1 MKLYIIR
8 HFRFCDV
15 IHPSLPWWSVAGPR
29 ESEPG
34 MVWFNSVWFGL
45 AFKKIR
51 LRQQR
56 DRCCTHT
63 QHRDTCTVLT
73 RSGSGRKQRV
83 RTGRE
88 GRERRKERYEIK
100 KNTEMVKDMKETKEL
115 KEGARERHKRKR
127 G

>member
-63 QHRDTCTVLT
+63 QHRDTQSSRGVEVG
-73 RSGSGRKQRV
+73 GSKGLEQ
-83 RTGRE
+83 GERE
-88 GRERRKERYEIK
+88 EIEEK
-100 KNTEMVKDMKETKEL
+100 RIEL
-115 KEGARERHKRKR
+115 KKTLFLPFGPQHINVQNHTIFFIL
-127 G
+127 